1 MLPFSCWMIARTR
14 QPRMTGLF
22 RPSFPAGLPV
32 ALTMRPLD
40 CRNVCS
46 RVVLVRRCPPVDQ
59 PFHGVELILG
69 PVVAQQLAQCAKAGE
84 AGFNQWIERN
94 LAKPVI
100 GLVVVYVSGVGVSD
114 PASDG
119 NVTLLEAKKSLHAAG
134 QGLKN
139 LFVSLVKS
147 NF

>member
-1 MLPFSCWMIARTR
+1 MLDDRANQTAENDGSIQVQLSSR
-14 QPRMTGLF
+14 L
-22 RPSFPAGLPV
+22 AGRLDD
-32 ALTMRPLD
+32 AALD

-59 PFHGVELILG
+59 PFHGVEPVLG

>member
-1 MLPFSCWMIARTR
+1 MLDDRANQTAENDGAIQVQLSSR
-14 QPRMTGLF
+14 L
-22 RPSFPAGLPV
+22 AGRLDDE
-32 ALTMRPLD
+32 ALD
-40 CRNVCS
+40 CSNVC
-46 RVVLVRRCPPVDQ
+46 RRLVLVRRCPPVDQ
-59 PFHGVELILG
+59 PFHGVEPVLG